1 MQYGGA
7 HMWAAFPLGFQGV
20 EKILQTTN
28 GSQAAASRAQANGFR
43 TMIGVNTEPGVG
55 DWERSS

>member
-1 MQYGGA
+1 
-7 HMWAAFPLGFQGV
+7 MWAAFPLGFQGV